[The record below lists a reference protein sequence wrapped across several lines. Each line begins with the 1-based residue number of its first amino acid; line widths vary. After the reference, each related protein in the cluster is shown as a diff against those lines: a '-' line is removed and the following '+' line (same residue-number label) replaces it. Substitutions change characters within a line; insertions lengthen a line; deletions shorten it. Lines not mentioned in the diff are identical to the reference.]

1 MSGAWPSKFERYLMV
16 RLSHDIDSWFPE
28 LFSIRLLLEVGCYSN
43 MIIWYLGENRRFF
56 LENCCIDLE
65 CHFHFTLIFFPQRWE
80 WCVWW
85 QHLSWANSRSV
96 SSGRICVN
104 LLWPSLDSERR
115 THRGAGVLSRFCQQ
129 IYQEP
134 CAIVQLK
141 RWGEAYQP

>member
-1 MSGAWPSKFERYLMV
+1 MENVWCMAIEVRTLLDGQVIAWY
-16 RLSHDIDSWFPE
+16 
-28 LFSIRLLLEVGCYSN
+28 RLLVPRAFQHPFTVRGWVLLKYDH
-43 MIIWYLGENRRFF
+43 MIFG
-56 LENCCIDLE
+56 NCCIDLE

-115 THRGAGVLSRFCQQ
+115 THRGAGVLSRFRQQ